1 MAFVCLQRERGGAQ
15 PRMRPGWRK
24 GVEAAPSRPSL
35 GAAGRGGRQARDPD
49 KGQLRSRLALASP
62 CVLGV
67 GEGLVSLCVLTL
79 GYVPGTW
86 RSPWIW
92 DSGLGLRSGVSG
104 LGLRSRAQVWGLRSG
119 AQVWGLRSGG
129 SGLEIQVWGSGLELR
144 SGDSG
149 LGAQV
154 WGLRS
159 AGSGLGDQVRGLR
172 SEGSDLRA

>member
-1 MAFVCLQRERGGAQ
+1 M
-15 PRMRPGWRK
+15 
-24 GVEAAPSRPSL
+24 EAAPSRPSL

-119 AQVWGLRSGG
+119 AQVWS
-129 SGLEIQVWGSGLELR
+129 
-144 SGDSG
+144 SG
-149 LGAQV
+149 LGTQV
-154 WGLRS
+154 
-159 AGSGLGDQVRGLR
+159 
-172 SEGSDLRA
+172 